1 MNTLTAAI
9 PSTLRTTDRRQ
20 QRRLVAALLLTAFAL
35 IGTASPKASAA
46 AALPDP
52 APRNPFSPSSVWN
65 APIPSDA
72 PLDPN
77 SAALDA
83 TLQREVLTYGPW
95 INSSEYSTPVYQVP
109 ANQPTVRVTVD
120 PATAMWNPDGA
131 PELASEFAA
140 VPIPPYAQPAAG
152 TDHHLV
158 IWQPSTDTEW
168 EMWLTH
174 QVVGGNGIEWHASW
188 GARIQNVSQSSGIA
202 PYPFGAT
209 ASGVSELGGLITA
222 DEIAHAQINH
232 ALAMALPETEG
243 WGVFVWPANR
253 TDGRSPL
260 PDAIPQGTRFRLDPS
275 VNVDSLP
282 LTPVVRAMALAAQR
296 YGIVVRDTA
305 GAVVFYAEDPADV
318 GLYSYD
324 WGYGLDPA
332 QALANFPWD
341 RLQVVAV
348 PNAGATPAP
357 AAAKPIGLGP
367 LPVGVRAGAHR
378 RACTSRASRSAR
390 LRLARCHKSHR

>member
-1 MNTLTAAI
+1 M
-9 PSTLRTTDRRQ
+9 TDRLPQ
-20 QRRLVAALLLTAFAL
+20 HRLVAVLLLTVFVL
-35 IGTASPKASAA
+35 IGTASPRASASG
-46 AALPDP
+46 PISDP
-52 APRNPFSPSSVWN
+52 APQDPFSPSSVWN
-65 APIPSDA
+65 APIPSDT
-72 PLDPN
+72 PLAAN
-77 SAALDA
+77 SLALVA

-95 INSSEYSTPVYQVP
+95 INSSAWSTPVYQVP
-109 ANQPTVRVTVD
+109 ANQPTVAVTVD
-120 PATAMWNPDGA
+120 PAAAMWNADGA
-131 PELASEFAA
+131 ASLASQLSA

-152 TDHHLV
+152 TDRHLV

-168 EMWLTH
+168 EMWLTR
-174 QVVGGNGIEWHASW
+174 QVIGLNGLEWHASW

-260 PDAIPQGTRFRLDPS
+260 PDAIPQGTRFRLDPT

-282 LTPVVRAMALAAQR
+282 LTPVVRAIALAAQR

-305 GAVVFYAEDPADV
+305 GAVDFYAEDPKDV
-318 GLYSYD
+318 GQLSYD
-324 WGYGLDPA
+324 WGYGLNPA
-332 QALANFPWD
+332 QALANFPWG

-348 PNAGATPAP
+348 PAGGSPP
-357 AAAKPIGLGP
+357 VSVNGGNRGLDV
-367 LPVGVRAGAHR
+367 LAGAHR
-378 RACTSRASRSAR
+378 RAACRSRAKSRAPV
-390 LRLARCHKSHR
+390 RLARCRKSRR